1 MLAVQ
6 KELREIDQNIESTV
20 NKNIPSQE
28 YKEYKLQLKV
38 FQRKISEMIKK
49 SSQLSQNST
58 TQTAPRRNVQKISS
72 DSNEQNN
79 RKHSIHNYRIRS
91 KSGVYKNRNITHQYI
106 IKTGRSIISSD
117 TSKKTD
123 RERLHYCPEFPPDLS
138 GVIKVNFN
146 ETENLA
152 YRDISIQHPDILPGG
167 MWRPSDCVSRHRVA
181 IIIPFRDRKRHLT
194 ILLANLLPVLKRQQL
209 HFRIYL
215 VEQFGN
221 DTFNKGRIMNA
232 AFGEAIRTQDFDC
245 FVFHDVDLIP
255 EDDRNMYSCPENP
268 RHLSVAV
275 DEMKYRLWYDLLVGG
290 VLNMRSEHF
299 QIVNGYSN
307 MYWGWGAEDDDM
319 AYRILQVGLK
329 ISRPP
334 ANIARYKMIPHA
346 KREPTNWKKRTRL
359 LQTVRKR
366 FRYDGLNSVEYELLF
381 MHLDP
386 LFTHILV
393 DVGKPP

>member
-1 MLAVQ
+1 MFSNRDIPPVLLLFLLICVIIATLSQILVVHNRGKQVKISHNMLAVQ

-138 GVIKVNFN
+138 
-146 ETENLA
+146 
-152 YRDISIQHPDILPGG
+152 
-167 MWRPSDCVSRHRVA
+167 
-181 IIIPFRDRKRHLT
+181 
-194 ILLANLLPVLKRQQL
+194 
-209 HFRIYL
+209 
-215 VEQFGN
+215 
-221 DTFNKGRIMNA
+221 
-232 AFGEAIRTQDFDC
+232 
-245 FVFHDVDLIP
+245 
-255 EDDRNMYSCPENP
+255 
-268 RHLSVAV
+268 
-275 DEMKYRLWYDLLVGG
+275 KY
-290 VLNMRSEHF
+290 
-299 QIVNGYSN
+299 
-307 MYWGWGAEDDDM
+307 
-319 AYRILQVGLK
+319 
-329 ISRPP
+329 
-334 ANIARYKMIPHA
+334 
-346 KREPTNWKKRTRL
+346 T
-359 LQTVRKR
+359 
-366 FRYDGLNSVEYELLF
+366 
-381 MHLDP
+381 
-386 LFTHILV
+386 
-393 DVGKPP
+393 